1 MSVSAFLSHSHHDLR
16 VGNAIKKQLADYGI
30 EVFLAHKDLKP
41 STEWQKVIRQ
51 HLRDCEVF
59 LPLLT
64 THFHESYWTD
74 QETGIAVAHRK
85 FILPLKVDV
94 NPYGFISEIQALR
107 IGKSIGDSCWKIARA
122 LAAEPDFSREV
133 RSAVI
138 EMFAASGSFDETPL
152 IATRLAELRPFSNS
166 EARAI
171 VAGSANNLFGVA
183 RLLGDVSPENSLTVS
198 LTSTNTVVVS
208 WPYPSTGWNLQQ
220 NNDLTTANWVTP
232 PETVNNDGTN
242 NFIIVIPSAG
252 SRFYR
257 LEQ

>member
-171 VAGSANNLFGVA
+171 VAGSANNQNIYGCWAVRDFVNGVIQKASRLDSSLVREFRA
-183 RLLGDVSPENSLTVS
+183 RVKEWD
-198 LTSTNTVVVS
+198 
-208 WPYPSTGWNLQQ
+208 
-220 NNDLTTANWVTP
+220 
-232 PETVNNDGTN
+232 
-242 NFIIVIPSAG
+242 
-252 SRFYR
+252 SR
-257 LEQ
+257 